1 MNNMELKI
9 KDFFNPLAEGIVSNK
24 KKFHNILIDGVK
36 RFADTLAKTT
46 DYGVYIFDY
55 SKRELIYISD
65 NIAQWCGI
73 SLKEIK
79 RKGYDFYLE
88 YIGEKD
94 LKMLLEINN
103 AALDFY
109 KQLPENERIT
119 YSVSYD
125 FHFGNFMI
133 KQHFSPIVIE
143 NGEILLAACIVSES
157 SSKNSGNIIMDSTKS
172 KYRYE
177 YSLDKK
183 KWIPKKKIKLTE
195 REKKII
201 RFSAQG
207 FTCSQIAEKLLT
219 SYDCIKSQKKR
230 LFRKL
235 NVCTITEAII
245 FTKNNH
251 LL

>member
-1 MNNMELKI
+1 MELKI

-133 KQHFSPIVIE
+133 KQHFSPIVIVPNYLYPFE
-143 NGEILLAACIVSES
+143 LFAAETDCN
-157 SSKNSGNIIMDSTKS
+157 KNVDFTFQ
-172 KYRYE
+172 
-177 YSLDKK
+177 DKK
-183 KWIPKKKIKLTE
+183 NEIKAYEWNFGDGNTSEEKSPKHLYQEAGVYKVSLKVTLNNGYKKTIPSRKIAISKE
-195 REKKII
+195 PKAP
-201 RFSAQG
+201 S
-207 FTCSQIAEKLLT
+207 
-219 SYDCIKSQKKR
+219 IKES
-230 LFRKL
+230 
-235 NVCTITEAII
+235 E
-245 FTKNNH
+245 
-251 LL
+251 

>member
-133 KQHFSPIVIE
+133 KQHFSPIVIVPNYLYPFE
-143 NGEILLAACIVSES
+143 LFAAETDCN
-157 SSKNSGNIIMDSTKS
+157 KNVDFTFQ
-172 KYRYE
+172 
-177 YSLDKK
+177 DKK
-183 KWIPKKKIKLTE
+183 NEIKAYEWNFGDGNTSEEKSPKHLYQEAGVYKVSLKVTLNNGYKKTIPSRKIAISKE
-195 REKKII
+195 PKAP
-201 RFSAQG
+201 S
-207 FTCSQIAEKLLT
+207 
-219 SYDCIKSQKKR
+219 IKES
-230 LFRKL
+230 
-235 NVCTITEAII
+235 E
-245 FTKNNH
+245 
-251 LL
+251 

>member
-133 KQHFSPIVIE
+133 KQHFSPIVIVPNYLYPFE
-143 NGEILLAACIVSES
+143 LFAAETDCN
-157 SSKNSGNIIMDSTKS
+157 KNVDFTFQ
-172 KYRYE
+172 
-177 YSLDKK
+177 DKK
-183 KWIPKKKIKLTE
+183 NEIKAYEWNFGDGNTSEEKSPKHFYQEAGIYKVSLKVTLNNGYKKTIPSRKIAISKE
-195 REKKII
+195 PKAP
-201 RFSAQG
+201 S
-207 FTCSQIAEKLLT
+207 
-219 SYDCIKSQKKR
+219 IKES
-230 LFRKL
+230 
-235 NVCTITEAII
+235 E
-245 FTKNNH
+245 
-251 LL
+251 

>member
-133 KQHFSPIVIE
+133 KQHFSPIVIVPNYLYPFE
-143 NGEILLAACIVSES
+143 LFAAETDCNKNVDFTFQDKKNEIKAYEWNFGDGNTSEEKSPKHLYQEAGVYKVSLKVTLNNGYKKNYSVKKNSDFKRTK
-157 SSKNSGNIIMDSTKS
+157 SSKHKGI
-172 KYRYE
+172 
-177 YSLDKK
+177 
-183 KWIPKKKIKLTE
+183 
-195 REKKII
+195 
-201 RFSAQG
+201 
-207 FTCSQIAEKLLT
+207 
-219 SYDCIKSQKKR
+219 
-230 LFRKL
+230 
-235 NVCTITEAII
+235 
-245 FTKNNH
+245 
-251 LL
+251 

>member
-133 KQHFSPIVIE
+133 KQHFSPIVIVPNYLYPFE
-143 NGEILLAACIVSES
+143 LFAAETDCN
-157 SSKNSGNIIMDSTKS
+157 KNVDFTFQ
-172 KYRYE
+172 
-177 YSLDKK
+177 DKK
-183 KWIPKKKIKLTE
+183 NEIKAYEWNFGDGNTSEEKSPKHLYQEAGVYKVSLKVTLNNGYKKTIPSRKIAISKGP
-195 REKKII
+195 KAP
-201 RFSAQG
+201 S
-207 FTCSQIAEKLLT
+207 
-219 SYDCIKSQKKR
+219 IKES
-230 LFRKL
+230 
-235 NVCTITEAII
+235 E
-245 FTKNNH
+245 
-251 LL
+251 